1 MKKIEE
7 LVLELSK
14 YYDGEKGS
22 LDFTTPFELLIAVM
36 LSAQCTDARVNI
48 VTKTLFK
55 VANTPEQFAKME
67 IKDIEKLISSISF
80 YKNKSKHIKE
90 CSIQIMENF
99 NGIVPETMEDLTTL
113 SGIGRKSANV
123 IMLEAFHNCQGI
135 AVDTHA
141 LRISNR
147 LGLSK
152 ETEASKVEQDLLK
165 KIPKKYWELVN
176 HLFVYHGRE
185 ICDARKP
192 KCDICPIAK
201 YCKYIKSTK
210 KSNSKTKSSKPQKV

>member
-7 LVLELSK
+7 IIIELSK
-14 YYDGEKGS
+14 HYDGEKGS

-55 VANTPEQFAKME
+55 IANTPEQFAKME
-67 IKDIEKLISSISF
+67 VKDIENLISSISF

-90 CSIQIMENF
+90 CSIQILENF
-99 NGIVPETMEDLTTL
+99 NGIVPSTMEELTAL

-123 IMLEAFHNCQGI
+123 IMLEAFNNCQGI

-152 ETEASKVEQDLLK
+152 ETEPLKVEQDLLK
-165 KIPKKYWELVN
+165 KIPKKYWALVN

-192 KCDICPIAK
+192 KCDICPVAM
-201 YCKYIKSTK
+201 YCKYIKSK
-210 KSNSKTKSSKPQKV
+210 KKAK